1 MFCIHLLETLV
12 TINVADKWSESDS
25 EQDRVIY
32 GQGLANAVCGLMGGM
47 SSAGLPHTSLNGLSM
62 GGLTSIS
69 TLCSGIFM
77 LFGITFAYPAVAMI
91 SLGSTLGVTVY
102 VMLSMIQFE
111 PLIAVMLKFI
121 PSRLLKPSLLKRRLA
136 TPDLFSTLGS
146 SIFALCASTYGLAGY
161 FMGVICYACD
171 PISHAVVILSEN
183 EHAYSSI
190 DLNLNKPSISM
201 RMLRR
206 RKNHNSSGEGK
217 DLPEDGSKDNGNS
230 LIDNSSRDSV
240 DIERGETGIQT
251 CDVMREQT
259 KMCDEIICEN
269 IEMMCKE

>member
-1 MFCIHLLETLV
+1 LFCINLLETLV
-12 TINVADKWSESDS
+12 TINIADKWSESDS

-32 GQGLANAVCGLMGGM
+32 GQGLSNAVSGLMGGM
-47 SSAGLPHTSLNGLSM
+47 SSAGQPHTSLNGLSM
-62 GGLTSIS
+62 GGLTSMS

-91 SLGSTLGVTVY
+91 SLGSTMGFTLY
-102 VMLSMIQFE
+102 VMLSMIQYE
-111 PLIAVMLKFI
+111 PLVAVLLKLV
-121 PSRLLKPSLLKRRLA
+121 PSRFLKSSLLKRRLA

-201 RMLRR
+201 RGLSL
-206 RKNHNSSGEGK
+206 RKNHSSGESK
-217 DLPEDGSKDNGNS
+217 QLTKDGSKDKGNS
-230 LIDNSSRDSV
+230 LVDDSSREGIYQIDT
-240 DIERGETGIQT
+240 EMGIQT
-251 CDVMREQT
+251 CDVVREQT

-269 IEMMCKE
+269 IELMCKE